1 MGTDD
6 IVPRE
11 FVDVSGVGQR
21 WHEGEQPSPFRQP
34 VKHTPPPWPSAVF
47 RDAPA
52 PPMTSTN
59 DLTGQTPVQWRAWA
73 KGLGLPEF
81 RGDQCFSALWSG
93 GANTFTEVKGLPKD
107 LAARLDTAARL
118 VPGKEVRR
126 QESRDGTVKSL
137 LEMADG
143 KLVECVSIPTS
154 DRHTICVSSQ
164 VGCAVGCTF
173 CASGKNGVERDL
185 TPGEIAFQVLFH
197 HRRRPVTNVVFM
209 GSGEPLFNYDNVLA
223 AIRLLAEP
231 KGLGMGRRR
240 FTVSTSGVP
249 KRIRQLGV
257 DEPQVTLAFSIHA
270 ADDETRSRIVP
281 LNRRWPLQEVL
292 EAMREYSDLVNRRM
306 TFEYVLLG
314 DDNMSEAHAKS
325 LADVARRFHAHINLI
340 PFNPV
345 FETPHRR
352 PNWDQVETFAK
363 WVDQLGGHVTVRGQ
377 RGADID
383 AACGQLKRRTELD
396 PPSMAE
402 GDGIVAN
409 DSPPTRQA

>member
-1 MGTDD
+1 MTLTDL
-6 IVPRE
+6 P
-11 FVDVSGVGQR
+11 
-21 WHEGEQPSPFRQP
+21 
-34 VKHTPPPWPSAVF
+34 
-47 RDAPA
+47 
-52 PPMTSTN
+52 
-59 DLTGQTPVQWRAWA
+59 GQTPAQWRAWA
-73 KGLGLPEF
+73 KSLGLPEF
-81 RGDQCFSALWSG
+81 RGDQCFTALWTG
-93 GANTFTEVKGLPKD
+93 GADGFAQVKGLPKD
-107 LAARLDTAARL
+107 LAARLDASARL
-118 VPGKEVRR
+118 APGKEVRR

-185 TPGEIAFQVLFH
+185 TPGEIAYQVLFH

-223 AIRLLAEP
+223 AIRLLGEE

-249 KRIRQLGV
+249 KRIRQLAE
-257 DEPQVTLAFSIHA
+257 DEPQVTLAFSLHA
-270 ADDETRSRIVP
+270 ADDATRSRIVP
-281 LNRRWPLQEVL
+281 LNVRWPLEEVL
-292 EAMREYSDLVNRRM
+292 GALQDYSTKVNRRM
-306 TFEYVLLG
+306 TLEYVLLAE
-314 DDNMSEAHAKS
+314 DNMSEGHAKR
-325 LADVARRFHAHINLI
+325 LAEVARRFHAHINLI

-352 PNWDQVETFAK
+352 PSWDEVETFAGQ
-363 WVDQLGGHVTVRGQ
+363 VERMGGHVTVRGQ

-383 AACGQLKRRTELD
+383 AACGQLKRRIEEDLAPVPT
-396 PPSMAE
+396 P
-402 GDGIVAN
+402 IV
-409 DSPPTRQA
+409 